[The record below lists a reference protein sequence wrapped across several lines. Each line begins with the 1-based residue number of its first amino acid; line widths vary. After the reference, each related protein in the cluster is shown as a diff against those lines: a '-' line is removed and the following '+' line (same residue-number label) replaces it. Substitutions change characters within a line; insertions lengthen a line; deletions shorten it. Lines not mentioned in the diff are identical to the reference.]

1 MSLYELLRLA
11 FSRLRTSRLRAALT
25 MLGVIIGVASVVA
38 LVGVGQG
45 TTSNITNRLSS
56 LGTNLLTVSPT
67 GGGASSGTLTLEDS
81 DAIGKLTSVAG
92 VAPEVS
98 TSLLVKA
105 GTKSTTTTIV
115 GTTPAYPTVRAY
127 DVWQGTFLTDVS
139 VDRDLRVAVLGATTA
154 TDLGLGA
161 ADVGTDISIGGIPF
175 RVIGI
180 LQAKG
185 GSGFQDP
192 DDQVMVPVGAV
203 QKYFVGGDTVRT
215 IGVSVAQAD
224 QMTATTAELTALLRD
239 RHDLAASDD
248 ADFSVFNQTQLLAA
262 ASSITATLTLLLGGI
277 ASISLVVGG
286 IGIMNI
292 MLVSVRERTREIG
305 IRKAIGARGRDI
317 LAQFLVEALT
327 LSLLGGL
334 IGIAV
339 GLGRLGRD
347 RSAGRLG
354 LLIQPG
360 HRRGGRPL
368 QSRGRDRVR
377 RLAGTAGRSSRPHQR
392 TALRI
397 TKEIPSCPTIPPSPR
412 RSSRSPGRRPA
423 TPADAAHDP
432 APAVRSSPCDP
443 RSRRR
448 VARRPAGGSTSSLAW
463 PPRSPSVASRSP
475 SGGARPRSQRAGSAR
490 ASATAV
496 ATSRAAASIR
506 TRRLRRVV
514 AVSARASSG
523 RAAWPSRAPSSR
535 SPATP

>member
-1 MSLYELLRLA
+1 MSLFELLRLA

-67 GGGASSGTLTLEDS
+67 GDGSTSGTLTLGDA
-81 DAIGKLTSVAG
+81 DAIAKLASVAG

-98 TSLLVKA
+98 TSLLVQA

-115 GTTPAYPTVRAY
+115 GTTQAYPTVRAY

-139 VDRDLRVAVLGATTA
+139 VDRDLRVAVLGASTA

-161 ADVGTDISIGGIPF
+161 ADIGSEISIGGIPF

-224 QMTATTAELTALLRD
+224 QMTATSTELTALLRD
-239 RHDLAASDD
+239 RHELAAADD
-248 ADFSVFNQTQLLAA
+248 DDFNVFDQTQLLEA
-262 ASSITATLTLLLGGI
+262 ASSISATLTLLLGGI

-339 GLGRLGRD
+339 GLGV
-347 RSAGRLG
+347 SAVIG
-354 LLIQPG
+354 Q
-360 HRRGGRPL
+360 
-368 QSRGRDRVR
+368 
-377 RLAGTAGRSSRPHQR
+377 LAGWGFSFNPATIAAAVVFSLAVGIVFGVWPARQAARLDPIS
-392 TALRI
+392 ALRY
-397 TKEIPSCPTIPPSPR
+397 E
-412 RSSRSPGRRPA
+412 
-423 TPADAAHDP
+423 
-432 APAVRSSPCDP
+432 
-443 RSRRR
+443 
-448 VARRPAGGSTSSLAW
+448 
-463 PPRSPSVASRSP
+463 
-475 SGGARPRSQRAGSAR
+475 
-490 ASATAV
+490 
-496 ATSRAAASIR
+496 
-506 TRRLRRVV
+506 
-514 AVSARASSG
+514 
-523 RAAWPSRAPSSR
+523 
-535 SPATP
+535 